1 MKIAVLGTGMVGRAL
16 AGRLAGLGHDV
27 VVGTR
32 DVEQTLARTEADT
45 KGTRSYAEWQQSNT
59 GVQLMTFSEA
69 GTHGEIVINATAGAV
84 SLAALEAVGA
94 ANLAGK
100 VLVDLAV
107 PLDYSEA
114 RPPQL
119 SFANTDSL
127 GEQIQ
132 RVFPDARV
140 VKTLNT
146 MHVQVMIE
154 PARVPGRHNVFLAGE
169 DMSAKT
175 TVKGLL
181 GEFGWPEDTMVDL
194 GGIRAART
202 TEMYAPLL
210 FSMIGVFGTSDLNIA
225 VVRAPAIGG
234 QTKGHV

>member
-32 DVEQTLARTEADT
+32 DVEWTLARTEPDA
-45 KGTRSYAEWQQSNT
+45 KGTPPYAAWQQANP
-59 GVQLMTFSEA
+59 GVQLVRFPEA
-69 GTHGEIVINATAGAV
+69 GAHAELIVNATAGAV

-107 PLDYSEA
+107 PLDYSEG
-114 RPPQL
+114 RPPSL
-119 SFANTDSL
+119 LFANTDSL

-132 RVFPDARV
+132 RALPDARV

-146 MHVQVMIE
+146 MHLQVMID
-154 PARVPGRHNVFLAGE
+154 PARVPGRHNVFLAG
-169 DMSAKT
+169 DDLSAKK
-175 TVKGLL
+175 TVKAVL
-181 GEFGWPEDTMVDL
+181 GEFGWPEEAMVDL
-194 GGIRAART
+194 GGIRAARA
-202 TEMYAPLL
+202 TEMYVPLL
-210 FSMIGVFGTSDLNIA
+210 FSLMGAFGTYDLNIA
-225 VVRAPAIGG
+225 VVRA
-234 QTKGHV
+234 